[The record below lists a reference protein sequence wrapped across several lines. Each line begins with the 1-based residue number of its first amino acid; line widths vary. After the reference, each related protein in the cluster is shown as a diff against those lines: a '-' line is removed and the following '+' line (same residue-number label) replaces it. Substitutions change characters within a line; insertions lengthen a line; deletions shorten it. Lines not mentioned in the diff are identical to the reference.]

1 MTTPENSP
9 ATARLADRG
18 VIRVTGED
26 GRKLLQDIITNDMA
40 LLERQGAIHAGLLTP
55 QGKILFD
62 FFVIA
67 AGDGGLLLETARD
80 KVADLLK
87 RLTLY
92 RLRAKV
98 AFEDASAA
106 FAVTASWGP
115 SLSAPNTSGA
125 IRFTDPRLSEL
136 GVRELVPIA
145 APASRAEEP
154 SAAAAYHA
162 HRIALGVPEGGK
174 DYAFGDAFA
183 HEANFDQLNG
193 VSFTKGCFV
202 GQEVV
207 SRMQNRGTA
216 RKRIVPIEASS
227 PLTSGASV
235 NAGSAAIGSVGS
247 VAGSKAL
254 ALLRLD
260 RVAEAQRKGEP
271 LTAGGIAITV
281 RKPAWA
287 TFDIEPPA
295 PAEAQ

>member
-1 MTTPENSP
+1 MPSPENSP
-9 ATARLADRG
+9 ASARLADRG

-26 GRKLLQDIITNDMA
+26 SRKLLQDVITNDMA

-55 QGKILFD
+55 QGKILFE
-62 FFVIA
+62 FFVVA
-67 AGDGGLLLETARD
+67 AGNGVLLEAARD

-87 RLTLY
+87 RLTMY
-92 RLRAKV
+92 KLRAKV
-98 AFEDASAA
+98 ALEDASEAL
-106 FAVTASWGP
+106 AVTASWGL
-115 SLSAPNTSGA
+115 SLPAPDASGA
-125 IRFTDPRLSEL
+125 IRFADPRLPDL
-136 GVRELVPIA
+136 GVRDLIPIA
-145 APASRAEEP
+145 AALPAEEP
-154 SAAAAYHA
+154 RATAAYHA

-174 DYAFGDAFA
+174 DYAFGDTFP
-183 HEANFDQLNG
+183 HEANFDQLHG

-216 RKRIVPIEASS
+216 RKRIVPIEASA
-227 PLTSGASV
+227 PLTAGASV
-235 NAGSAAIGSVGS
+235 NAGSATIGAVGS

-271 LTAGGIAITV
+271 LTAGGVPITV
-281 RKPAWA
+281 HKPAWA
-287 TFDIEPPA
+287 TFDITPPA